1 MTLSRYVSIAV
12 IASALLVSAC
22 ANTIRGFGQDAA
34 NTVNATEHA
43 GKKVAKA
50 AQ

>member
-1 MTLSRYVSIAV
+1 MTTSRYACIAAL
-12 IASALLVSAC
+12 ASLMLLSAC

-43 GKKVAKA
+43 GQKIANA